1 VLIAKIQE
9 LYIIVYQKE
18 KITNNII
25 ALRFTMGLLVKKK
38 KVCGELGP
46 ICTTSTKTQVKKGLK
61 EHLILH
67 W

>member
-38 KVCGELGP
+38 RYVVNWALFAQQAQKPKSRRDLRN
-46 ICTTSTKTQVKKGLK
+46 I
-61 EHLILH
+61 
-67 W
+67 